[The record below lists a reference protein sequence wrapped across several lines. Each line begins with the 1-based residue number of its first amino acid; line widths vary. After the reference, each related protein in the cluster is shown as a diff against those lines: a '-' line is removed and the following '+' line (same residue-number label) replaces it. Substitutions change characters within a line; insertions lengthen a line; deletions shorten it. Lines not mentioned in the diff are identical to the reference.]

1 MINKAVASVRKGGLT
16 LAINL
21 SRSFTILST
30 ASTNWR
36 LKLYFY
42 SISDNKYN
50 TEFLLFF
57 EENKKREEKIIPKNG
72 RFPAKTGGFD

>member
-1 MINKAVASVRKGGLT
+1 MISKAVASIRKGGLM

-21 SRSFTILST
+21 SCILTILST
-30 ASTNWR
+30 ASTNWH

-57 EENKKREEKIIPKNG
+57 EENKKREVLKQKREDGNDP
-72 RFPAKTGGFD
+72 

>member
-1 MINKAVASVRKGGLT
+1 MINKAVTSVRKGGLT
-16 LAINL
+16 PAISL
-21 SRSFTILST
+21 SWFFTILST

-50 TEFLLFF
+50 VEFLLFF
-57 EENKKREEKIIPKNG
+57 EENKKREVLKQKREEENYP
-72 RFPAKTGGFD
+72 

>member
-1 MINKAVASVRKGGLT
+1 MISKAVASVRKGGLT
-16 LAINL
+16 QAINL
-21 SRSFTILST
+21 SWIFTILST

-57 EENKKREEKIIPKNG
+57 EENKKREVLKQKRKEKNYP
-72 RFPAKTGGFD
+72 